1 MNVYN
6 LLNDLY
12 KKRLHEENALRLYIR
27 EGNTHMEAIQQGIIS
42 GLRMAEA
49 AVVERASPDEIY
61 KEDG

>member
-12 KKRLHEENALRLYIR
+12 KKRLHEENVLRLYVR
-27 EGNTHMEAIQQGIIS
+27 EGNTHMGAIQHGIIS

-49 AVVERASPDEIY
+49 SVVERASPDEIY